1 RQVRPI
7 PGKLFIVG
15 DPKQSIY
22 RFRRADVALYQEVKR
37 QVIASGGALV
47 DLNVS
52 FRSVPEIQQA
62 VNAAFAPVMADESL
76 TQAHYVPLAPIRS
89 GLDTQP
95 AIVALPVS
103 HPYGDYGRVVDW
115 KIDESL
121 PVDVAAFLSW
131 LIHESGW
138 T

>member
-1 RQVRPI
+1 MIRIERDWRQARPV

-52 FRSVPEIQQA
+52 FRAVPEIQSA

-76 TQAHYVPLAPIRS
+76 TQAHYVPLAPNRS
-89 GLDTQP
+89 GT
-95 AIVALPVS
+95 
-103 HPYGDYGRVVDW
+103 
-115 KIDESL
+115 
-121 PVDVAAFLSW
+121 
-131 LIHESGW
+131 
-138 T
+138 